1 MPMNQFELGLACFQ
15 SLETVRNHR
24 DGTCP
29 DVLLVIAM
37 LSSHMQPPSTVW
49 TCVVRSGPQVIKR
62 SRIQNIPPGFL
73 GSSTLASG
81 DITRNNTYRIITIDY
96 ISDDRLYIQIYINI
110 NVYIYI
116 YHERLKARG

>member
-1 MPMNQFELGLACFQ
+1 
-15 SLETVRNHR
+15 
-24 DGTCP
+24 
-29 DVLLVIAM
+29 
-37 LSSHMQPPSTVW
+37 MQPPSTVW

-96 ISDDRLYIQIYINI
+96 ISDDRLYTDTDIYKYKCI
-110 NVYIYI
+110 YIYI